1 MFDIH
6 CHPPYPTHGETW
18 ILRHQRALG
27 IRTTALLPMNSISEP
42 ASGQAAIRLRL
53 PAQGHGRGAVLGKTD
68 ARCTAPAGA
77 VRQSSEQ
84 DPVGER
90 AAVAPVIISPVTD
103 ILAGPGVDFAAAGG
117 EPVVR
122 DLLPGLWLSA
132 ATAAAALAML
142 GPRAPRRPIR
152 PPGFPGLRIARGP
165 GRSSRNKPGAS
176 QREGGLRRDTKR
188 DEPSLGRF

>member
-18 ILRHQRALG
+18 ILRHQRDLG
-27 IRTTALLPMNSISEP
+27 IRPTALLPMNSISEP

-53 PAQGHGRGAVLGKTD
+53 PAQGHGRAAVLGKTD

-77 VRQSSEQ
+77 VRQRPEQ

-90 AAVAPVIISPVTD
+90 ASVAPVIVSPVTD
-103 ILAGPGVDFAAAGG
+103 ILASPGVDF
-117 EPVVR
+117 
-122 DLLPGLWLSA
+122 
-132 ATAAAALAML
+132 AAAALAML
-142 GPRAPRRPIR
+142 GPRAPRRPI
-152 PPGFPGLRIARGP
+152 PTPGFPGLRIARGP
-165 GRSSRNKPGAS
+165 GRSSRTKPGAS

-188 DEPSLGRF
+188 DEPSLGSF

>member
-1 MFDIH
+1 VFDIH

-18 ILRHQRALG
+18 LLRHQRDLG

-42 ASGQAAIRLRL
+42 ASGQAAFRLRL
-53 PAQGHGRGAVLGKTD
+53 PAQGHGRAAVLGKTD

-90 AAVAPVIISPVTD
+90 AAVATVIVSPATD
-103 ILAGPGVDFAAAGG
+103 TLAGPGVGFAAA
-117 EPVVR
+117 V
-122 DLLPGLWLSA
+122 
-132 ATAAAALAML
+132 LAML

-152 PPGFPGLRIARGP
+152 SSGFPALRMARGP
-165 GRSSRNKPGAS
+165 GRSSRTKPGAS